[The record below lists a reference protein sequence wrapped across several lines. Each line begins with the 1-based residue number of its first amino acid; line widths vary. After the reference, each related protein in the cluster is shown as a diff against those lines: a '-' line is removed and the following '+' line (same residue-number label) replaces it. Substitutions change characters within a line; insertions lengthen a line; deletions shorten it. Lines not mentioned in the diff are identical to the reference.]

1 MSTLNMSG
9 DLAGTAATRSNR
21 RQGHHHGHR
30 LEFLA
35 YAAIAFPIFLVVCT
49 VARLLTLPLRLFG
62 RSERKPSV
70 FAEASEMTNSV
81 IPWVFMGR

>member
-1 MSTLNMSG
+1 MSVM
-9 DLAGTAATRSNR
+9 DMPTRSPKR
-21 RQGHHHGHR
+21 HGQSHGHR

-35 YAAIAFPIFLVVCT
+35 YAAIAFPIFLMVCST
-49 VARLLTLPLRLFG
+49 VRLVTLPLRLFG
-62 RSERKPSV
+62 RGQPKPSV